1 MNYSKQTDRLD
12 IYMDD
17 ALKTITI
24 RQRWEYRWKSVGG
37 ASPWTEGEKRMFQQ
51 QANMLITS
59 VWEGAHKVNVEGS
72 SSFARKNVNRD
83 FQFRFDIQQSPTSPL
98 LGNPHW
104 VVTIT
109 KYPHNNFVLSR
120 VRWESREVFLDHND
134 VSPERKVLESPKTYQ
149 FPVAHEFGHMIGN
162 VRHIFPGSH
171 DDEYSLNSVKQL
183 LLSKRRQSDFHQDI
197 ESIMNFGSSLRERHF
212 DYLLRE
218 LNTIIPNTR
227 FYFRSVLLWR

>member
-12 IYMDD
+12 IYVDD

-37 ASPWTEGEKRMFQQ
+37 ASPWTEGERRMFQQ
-51 QANMLITS
+51 QAILLITS

-72 SSFARKNVNRD
+72 SSFARKNVNQG

-98 LGNPHW
+98 LGHPHW

-109 KYPHNNFVLSR
+109 KYPHSNFVRSR
-120 VRWESREVFLDHND
+120 VRWPSREVILDITD
-134 VSPERKVLESPKTYQ
+134 ISAERKLTGSSRTYQ

-162 VRHIFPGSH
+162 VPDLYPGSH
-171 DDEYSLNSVKQL
+171 GDEYILNTVQQALFGTRKNL
-183 LLSKRRQSDFHQDI
+183 DFYFDI
-197 ESIMNFGSSLRERHF
+197 ESIMNAGSSLRERHF

-218 LNTIIPNTR
+218 LNTIIPDTK